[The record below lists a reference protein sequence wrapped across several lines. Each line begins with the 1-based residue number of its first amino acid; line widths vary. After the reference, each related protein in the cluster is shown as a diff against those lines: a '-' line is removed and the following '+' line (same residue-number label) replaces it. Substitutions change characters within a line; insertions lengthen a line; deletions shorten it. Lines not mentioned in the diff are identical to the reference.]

1 MQKVNLKSF
10 KIKLFLRS
18 LNNMAMWFRSD
29 ASLLERLYPDM
40 VSPADDGI
48 TIGRVL
54 ELTTQQN
61 LPSNE
66 AIADNDVVIYR
77 LLHLV
82 SALSCGNDS

>member
-1 MQKVNLKSF
+1 
-10 KIKLFLRS
+10 
-18 LNNMAMWFRSD
+18 MWFRSD

-54 ELTTQQN
+54 ELTSQQN
-61 LPSNE
+61 LPYNE

-82 SALSCGNDS
+82 SVITMGTLVNRPFYCLVIESSSNLLCAI